1 MSGTAKGVARARRAR
16 LVGAA
21 FMALA
26 ALGVRGAA
34 IAWTLGVVL
43 LGAGIG
49 YAVAEGWGWP

>member
-1 MSGTAKGVARARRAR
+1 
-16 LVGAA
+16 
-21 FMALA
+21 MALA

-34 IAWTLGVVL
+34 VAWTLGVVL